1 MKPIEY
7 VTGRDYGRPQVLKIT
22 NPAHVARRTD
32 SPFVAV
38 YFDDPVRGIAG
49 AVTILDTDCNPRDIG
64 PAVLRQYDTGR
75 YTEVSARTLNY

>member
-22 NPAHVARRTD
+22 NPANAASHPD
-32 SPFVAV
+32 SPFVSV
-38 YFDDPVRGIAG
+38 YFDDAVRGIAG
-49 AVTILDTDCNPRDIG
+49 AVTILATDCNARDIG

-75 YTEVSARTLNY
+75 YTEMSSRTLNY